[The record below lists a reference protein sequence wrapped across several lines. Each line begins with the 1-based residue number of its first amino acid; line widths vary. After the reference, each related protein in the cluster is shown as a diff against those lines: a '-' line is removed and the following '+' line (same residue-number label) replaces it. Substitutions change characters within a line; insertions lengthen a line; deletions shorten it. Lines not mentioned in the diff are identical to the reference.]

1 MLQSPVY
8 TDREKVMRESCERK
22 QTLINKSRWQKSWGG
37 KESISTIEKY
47 LMLHEVP
54 SQFLSSYEMKHFL
67 RGETN
72 LGLFIHARSG
82 SCVLTTRRFWSKKG
96 GLRSVCVCT
105 LIIVDVITSADPT

>member
-1 MLQSPVY
+1 
-8 TDREKVMRESCERK
+8 
-22 QTLINKSRWQKSWGG
+22 
-37 KESISTIEKY
+37 
-47 LMLHEVP
+47 MLHEVP

-105 LIIVDVITSADPT
+105 LIIVDVISSADPTQLFTLAVFSKDGKW